1 MYDGATRL
9 FFTLGRP
16 ASIIRIPRVMAP
28 VFEAIGLNAVWLA
41 MDVAPDDLAAVLDGL
56 RRVSNLGGLTI
67 TMPHKQAVLELA
79 DRVSDLARASGA
91 ANLLRFEADGS
102 ITVDVAD
109 GIGFVRGLEARGF
122 SPAGRSAFVLG
133 TGGAG
138 SAIAAALC
146 AAGVERLVVGE
157 RDDARA
163 EACLARLAAVYP
175 AVGLGRAERPPAD
188 VDLAVNAT
196 PCGLKESDPL
206 PFDPAELKPGAFV
219 AEVIMSPPTTG
230 LLARARELGL
240 PTSVG
245 RDMLDHQI
253 SLYLDFFGHPHDPAR
268 VLAALPGEATDRGE
282 GQGRVPHPSR
292 SDDRRDDAD
301 RNNETVTDEPSLN
314 GRKSA

>member
-1 MYDGATRL
+1 MYDGSTRL
-9 FFTLGRP
+9 FFTLGQP

-41 MDVAPDDLAAVLDGL
+41 MDVAPADLGRVLDGL
-56 RRVSNLGGLTI
+56 RRVGNLGGLTI
-67 TMPHKQAVLELA
+67 TMPHKQAVLGLA

-122 SPAGRSAFVLG
+122 APKGRSAFLLG

-146 AAGVERLVVGE
+146 AAGVSRLVVGE
-157 RDDARA
+157 RDYARA

-175 AVGLGRAERPPAD
+175 GVTLERADRPPAD
-188 VDLAVNAT
+188 VDVAINAT
-196 PCGLKESDPL
+196 PCGLRETDPL
-206 PFDPAELKPGAFV
+206 PFDPAALSPCTFV
-219 AEVIMSPPTTG
+219 AEVIMSPPVTR
-230 LLARARELGL
+230 LLASARELGFS
-240 PTSVG
+240 TSVG

-253 SLYLDFFGHPHDPAR
+253 SLYLDFFGYAHDPAA
-268 VLAALPGEATDRGE
+268 VIAALPREATERG
-282 GQGRVPHPSR
+282 
-292 SDDRRDDAD
+292 A
-301 RNNETVTDEPSLN
+301 
-314 GRKSA
+314 